1 MKQKENEMYEQ
12 LIMGEPKKDILS
24 CLDNLETKKQIG
36 QKLERKQSDIFT
48 RTDYNFNKVEKSE
61 KEDPIEI
68 DSQ

>member
-36 QKLERKQSDIFT
+36 QKLERK
-48 RTDYNFNKVEKSE
+48 
-61 KEDPIEI
+61 
-68 DSQ
+68 